1 MILPFPRGE
10 AAKIMRKKLRKEGWK
25 RSRED
30 RRSREGRERAQGGLS
45 EQERESLPCIFL
57 TLPITS
63 VIQP

>member
-30 RRSREGRERAQGGLS
+30 RRSREGREREQGGVS
-45 EQERESLPCIFL
+45 
-57 TLPITS
+57 
-63 VIQP
+63 